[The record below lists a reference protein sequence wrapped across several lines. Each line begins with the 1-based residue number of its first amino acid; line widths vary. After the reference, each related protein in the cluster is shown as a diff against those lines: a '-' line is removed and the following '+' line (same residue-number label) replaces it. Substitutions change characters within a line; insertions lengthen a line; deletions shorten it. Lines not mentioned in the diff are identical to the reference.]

1 MLILPIV
8 SKLSNKTQDVML
20 TILFKGISGNFNQL
34 DLDIESIWDTKSYG
48 VAKAASL
55 LTEQRGERVS

>member
-8 SKLSNKTQDVML
+8 SKLSNKTQDVIL
-20 TILFKGISGNFNQL
+20 TVLFKGISGNFNQL

>member
-1 MLILPIV
+1 MLMV
-8 SKLSNKTQDVML
+8 
-20 TILFKGISGNFNQL
+20 LFKGVAGNFNQL

>member
-20 TILFKGISGNFNQL
+20 TVLFKGISGNFNQL
-34 DLDIESIWDTKSYG
+34 DLEDRKS
-48 VAKAASL
+48 V
-55 LTEQRGERVS
+55 V

>member
-1 MLILPIV
+1 MLL
-8 SKLSNKTQDVML
+8 
-20 TILFKGISGNFNQL
+20 ILFKGIAGNFNQL

>member
-20 TILFKGISGNFNQL
+20 TVLFKGISGNFNQL

>member
-1 MLILPIV
+1 MSILPIV
-8 SKLSNKTQDVML
+8 SKLSNKTQDVVL
-20 TILFKGISGNFNQL
+20 TVLFKGISGNFNQL